1 MLDLVSRIPKKWK
14 WSGDLFISTS
24 ESKTELLC
32 AVTIADPSG
41 TSNTSHINLLLSS
54 LDSLQISKL
63 YSIMDLTPILRA
75 CGSPQYFGTLES
87 NEPNEEVIIHGL
99 EHHMTSEGLVGC
111 LNPLFNISLTLL

>member
-1 MLDLVSRIPKKWK
+1 
-14 WSGDLFISTS
+14 
-24 ESKTELLC
+24 
-32 AVTIADPSG
+32 
-41 TSNTSHINLLLSS
+41 
-54 LDSLQISKL
+54 
-63 YSIMDLTPILRA
+63 MDLTPILRA